1 MELISII
8 IMLLGIAVLI
18 ALYFMSKSARAD
30 MPKEKD
36 TKIQEI
42 RGDDGRLA
50 SSIKDD
56 IPGKNS
62 PVTEPDENAPRKVV
76 KETQFA
82 LFIAATDENGM
93 DCNRLLEVFEN
104 FGLEY
109 GDMSLFHRMVLADGG
124 ESSLYKIANGVEPW
138 TLNPDDIKDTMTP
151 GLSIVLD
158 LPSPVDDA
166 EAIDDFVVMAN
177 RIANAMEANLMNSRQ
192 EIFSETDKAEML
204 ALVG

>member
-62 PVTEPDENAPRKVV
+62 PVTKPDEYTPRKVV

-82 LFIAATDENGM
+82 LFIAATDEKGM

-104 FGLEY
+104 LGLEY
-109 GDMSLFHRMVLADGG
+109 GEMSLFHRMVLTDSG

-138 TLNPDDIKDTMTP
+138 TLNPEDIQDTMTP
-151 GLSIVLD
+151 GLSIVMD

-177 RIANAMEANLMNSRQ
+177 RIANAMDANLMNSRQ
-192 EIFSETDKAEML
+192 EIFSDNDKAEML
-204 ALVG
+204 ALVD

>member
-8 IMLLGIAVLI
+8 IMLLGMAVLI

-30 MPKEKD
+30 MPKEKN

-62 PVTEPDENAPRKVV
+62 PVTERENIPRKVS
-76 KETQFA
+76 KETQLA
-82 LFIAATDENGM
+82 LFIAATEDEGM
-93 DCNRLLEVFEN
+93 DCNRLLDVFEN
-104 FGLEY
+104 LGLEY
-109 GDMSLFHRMVLADGG
+109 GEMSLFHRMVLTDDG

-158 LPSPVDDA
+158 LPSPIDDA
-166 EAIDDFVVMAN
+166 EAIDDFVIMAN
-177 RIANAMEANLMNSRQ
+177 RIANALDANLMNARQ
-192 EIFSETDKAEML
+192 GIFSDADKVEML
-204 ALVG
+204 ALVD

>member
-36 TKIQEI
+36 IKIQEI
-42 RGDDGRLA
+42 RGEDGRLA

-62 PVTEPDENAPRKVV
+62 PVTEPDENAPRKVI

-93 DCNRLLEVFEN
+93 DCNRLLEVFDHL
-104 FGLEY
+104 GLEY

-151 GLSIVLD
+151 GLSIVMD

-177 RIANAMEANLMNSRQ
+177 RIASAMDATLMNSRQ
-192 EIFSETDKAEML
+192 EVFNETDKAEML